1 MKIIHVF
8 WVLLACNLV
17 CNIAQSI
24 ISPFYPIFANN
35 RGVSEDI
42 IGIIFSAQPIGI
54 FVASLIIGKIIT
66 QVIVHL
72 YFISIIDQ
80 ILWIQV

>member
-8 WVLLACNLV
+8 WILLACNLV

-24 ISPFYPIFANN
+24 ISPFYPIFAHK
-35 RGVSEDI
+35 RGVSEEM

-54 FVASLIIGKIIT
+54 FIASLILGKIIT
-66 QVIVHL
+66 KVIGN
-72 YFISIIDQ
+72 
-80 ILWIQV
+80 

>member
-1 MKIIHVF
+1 MRIIQVF

-24 ISPFYPIFANN
+24 ISPFYPNFAHK
-35 RGVSEDI
+35 RGVSEEI

-54 FVASLIIGKIIT
+54 FIASLIIGKIIT
-66 QVIVHL
+66 QVRGIL
-72 YFISIIDQ
+72 Y
-80 ILWIQV
+80 LLA